1 MSDEYLQERKGFW
14 HEPDG
19 LPTSEANALAAWAV
33 VTHELLVE
41 TAGRYHAVLGE
52 AELAERLH
60 AATGIHTTRPPSR
73 WLAKVLAPVAAL
85 CEHHGEPPLTSLVA
99 AAGSDDLAAARRR
112 LDCYRW
118 AGSAPADGG
127 EPKPL
132 SAPAAGRPRAAR
144 TARAPRAPGTSAP
157 RAARPAREAAP
168 PAPKRVAKSDRP
180 ITVCP
185 RCFMAVPATGL
196 CDNCD

>member
-19 LPTSEANALAAWAV
+19 IPTSEANALAAWAL
-33 VTHELLVE
+33 VTHDLLVE
-41 TAGRYHAVLGE
+41 TAGRYHAVLRE

-60 AATGIHTTRPPSR
+60 SETGIHTTRPYGR
-73 WLAKVLAPVAAL
+73 WLDKVLVPVAAL
-85 CEHHGEPPLTSLVA
+85 CERQGEPPLTSLVVA
-99 AAGSDDLAAARRR
+99 PDGDDLAAARRR

-127 EPKPL
+127 EPHVL
-132 SAPAAGRPRAAR
+132 AVAVGGRRPAARSPREPR
-144 TARAPRAPGTSAP
+144 TSTP
-157 RAARPAREAAP
+157 RAARPAREAAT